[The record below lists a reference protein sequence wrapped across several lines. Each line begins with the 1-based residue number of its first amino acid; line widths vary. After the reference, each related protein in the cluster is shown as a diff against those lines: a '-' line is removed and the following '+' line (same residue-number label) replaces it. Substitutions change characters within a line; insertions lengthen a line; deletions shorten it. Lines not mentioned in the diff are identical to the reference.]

1 MSFSEKIT
9 GIVIVIIH
17 YNRSD
22 LLCAAVSRYYQYLHN
37 NDVLWI
43 VDNGSTNA
51 HLSKVMNFIG
61 GKINEVNIDF
71 THLEENKGGIT
82 AHRFIC
88 NEINRDRFPN
98 ATHMLLMSDDDFL
111 LPSWRNEVNLY
122 LKNKNDLISWGF
134 NYFNWRD
141 EKSVEAVVH
150 RSNSINIYP
159 AIYRY
164 NAWIDGNVRIKKY
177 GCQFFLYPFRHAK
190 ELVHGLFHK
199 HLHACNFSKLIPSKR
214 NRVKASRHSL
224 CLQEHSSAVL
234 LPIEA
239 FKRAIDINKDIV
251 TIPYGDVSFLLI
263 YKEAGQVIYMDKL
276 LGSIG
281 RGENYGMTPN
291 GIFMAQNHPSRLPIP
306 GFPSH
311 TKFLFVTYMEVV
323 DADQNFDE
331 YVKLKM
337 CSFLLTR
344 HVYDNLL
351 NPVALARNI
360 YRLQHA
366 VSFSYSVGCFLWEV
380 KLMSF
385 LALLPFLPLKL
396 SFILFRRLNIV
407 HSNIVDV
414 KSLYIFNTKIA

>member
-1 MSFSEKIT
+1 
-9 GIVIVIIH
+9 
-17 YNRSD
+17 
-22 LLCAAVSRYYQYLHN
+22 
-37 NDVLWI
+37 
-43 VDNGSTNA
+43 
-51 HLSKVMNFIG
+51 
-61 GKINEVNIDF
+61 
-71 THLEENKGGIT
+71 
-82 AHRFIC
+82 
-88 NEINRDRFPN
+88 
-98 ATHMLLMSDDDFL
+98 MLLTSDDDFL

-141 EKSVEAVVH
+141 EKSVDTVAR
-150 RSNSINIYP
+150 RSNTINIFP
-159 AIYRY
+159 AIYSY
-164 NAWIDGNVRIKKY
+164 NRWVDGNVRIKKY
-177 GCQFFLYPFRHAK
+177 RCQFFLYPFRHAK
-190 ELVHGLFHK
+190 ALIHGLVHKNLYIY
-199 HLHACNFSKLIPSKR
+199 NFVKLVLSKP
-214 NRVKASRHSL
+214 NRAKASGYSL
-224 CLQEHSSAVL
+224 CLQDHSSAVL

-239 FKRAIDINKDIV
+239 FKKAIDINKDIV
-251 TIPYGDVSFLLI
+251 TIPYGDVGFLLVC
-263 YKEAGQVIYMDKL
+263 KEADQVIYIDKL

-291 GIFMAQNHPSRLPIP
+291 GIVMAQNHPSRLPIP

-331 YVKLKM
+331 YEKLKI

-366 VSFSYSVGCFLWEV
+366 VSFSYSVQCFLWEV

-385 LALLPFLPLKL
+385 LALLPFLSLKL
-396 SFILFRRLNIV
+396 SLVLFRRLNIV
-407 HSNIVDV
+407 NSNIVDV
-414 KSLYIFNTKIA
+414 KSLYIFNKKIA